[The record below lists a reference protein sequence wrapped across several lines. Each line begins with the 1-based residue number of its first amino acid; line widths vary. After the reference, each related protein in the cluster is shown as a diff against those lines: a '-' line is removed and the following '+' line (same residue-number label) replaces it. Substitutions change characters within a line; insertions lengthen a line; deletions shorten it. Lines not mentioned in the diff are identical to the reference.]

1 MAEQREEHFEIIDRN
16 KARLHLKNKKNESVV
31 TTVEKWL
38 DSQIAECDEICIQT
52 GDRRVVKEE
61 FGRKFRD
68 LKNKIELILNG
79 DLE

>member
-1 MAEQREEHFEIIDRN
+1 MAEQHEEHFEIIDRN
-16 KARLHLKNKKNESVV
+16 KARLHLKNKKNETVV

-38 DSQIAECDEICIQT
+38 DSQIEECDEICIQT
-52 GDRRVVKEE
+52 RDRRVVKEE